1 MAGERRT
8 SEFRLDGRTLI
19 GTAIRY
25 GDMSPGHRERF
36 QAGAFAPLP
45 ASLSLNL
52 QHDEAREIAN
62 TRGGLVVQDSAV
74 ELSLR
79 AELREGS
86 AELNLVRRKALN
98 GLSVEFTALQESRD
112 NGIRVIERAEL
123 SGIGLVDMPSY
134 PASRIELRRGSGT
147 SMRSFIPSNRPAACD
162 CAGDAAC
169 RWAEFADEA
178 LQEMWSEVQ
187 DKTRELVAT
196 YGDYKTAVASTQ
208 RGTVRLEKPV
218 TGGMAFEI
226 DLPDSEAGRAVRDAH
241 EAAGVVVRPF
251 IDTRADV
258 QATAVAM
265 DNGEQ
270 KMVYTR
276 APVRALIISATDAR
290 SGWPAPTLITT
301 PEIPEKRAVRPARRR
316 HWL

>member
-62 TRGGLVVQDSAV
+62 TGAGLVVQDSAT

-79 AELREGS
+79 CELREGS

-98 GLSVEFTALQESRD
+98 GLSVEFHALQESRD
-112 NGIRVIERAEL
+112 NGIRVIERADL

-134 PASRIELRRGSGT
+134 PASRIELRRGSGVT
-147 SMRSFIPSNRPAACD
+147 MRSFIPSNRPAACD

-178 LQEMWSEVQ
+178 LGEMWSEVTEKFQ
-187 DKTRELVAT
+187 REAVAT
-196 YGDYKTAVASTQ
+196 YSDYSTAVASTR
-208 RGTVRLEKPV
+208 RGTRP
-218 TGGMAFEI
+218 
-226 DLPDSEAGRAVRDAH
+226 PREADKGRHGLRD
-241 EAAGVVVRPF
+241 
-251 IDTRADV
+251 
-258 QATAVAM
+258 
-265 DNGEQ
+265 
-270 KMVYTR
+270 
-276 APVRALIISATDAR
+276 
-290 SGWPAPTLITT
+290 
-301 PEIPEKRAVRPARRR
+301 RPAGQ
-316 HWL
+316 